1 MNKRFLVAL
10 ALAVVFGL
18 LAIFVAQRLLQQQAT
33 SNRQREEA
41 DVVIATADIP
51 LGTKITAQQVN
62 VVKYSLAN
70 IPEGALSKKE
80 AVVDRVSVTDIA
92 SKMPIIARHLAAP
105 DSPAGLP
112 GVLPPGM
119 RAVSVRVD
127 EASSVAGFALSG
139 NYVDVIVIMQ
149 PQTSEAKPVSKVILQ
164 NVRVLATGQQMQ
176 PRNDGKASLTNTVT
190 LLVTPAQAERLK
202 LAESEGKLQLSIRN
216 STDQVAERTPG
227 ATRKDVL
234 NDPALEARALIGVR
248 RGDTSARPSQTI
260 APLTL
265 QTVSNPAATP
275 KPTPTP
281 ISRTISVELIE
292 GSKRSRVEVLK

>member
-18 LAIFVAQRLLQQQAT
+18 VAIFVAKQLLQQQAS
-33 SNRQREEA
+33 SNRAREEA

-51 LGTKITAQQVN
+51 LGTKITAQQVK
-62 VVKYSLAN
+62 VVQYSRTN
-70 IPEGALSKKE
+70 IPEGAITKKE
-80 AVVDRVSVTDIA
+80 AVVDRVAVTDIA
-92 SKMPIIARHLAAP
+92 NKMPIISRSLAAP

-112 GVLPPGM
+112 GVLPLGM

-164 NVRVLATGQQMQ
+164 SIRVLATGQQMQ

-190 LLVTPAQAERLK
+190 LLVTSAQAEKLK

-216 STDQVAERTPG
+216 STDTIAERTPG

-234 NDPALEARALIGVR
+234 NDPDLERRALIGVR
-248 RGDTSARPSQTI
+248 RGDAPAHPAPTI
-260 APLTL
+260 APFVV
-265 QTVSNPAATP
+265 QQASNNAANA

>member
-112 GVLPPGM
+112 GVLPP
-119 RAVSVRVD
+119 
-127 EASSVAGFALSG
+127 GFALSG

>member
-18 LAIFVAQRLLQQQAT
+18 LAIFVAQKLLKDQANN
-33 SNRQREEA
+33 NRAREEA
-41 DVVIATADIP
+41 DVVIAKADIP
-51 LGTKITAQQVN
+51 LGTKITPEQVN

-70 IPEGALSKKE
+70 IPEGAITKRE
-80 AVVDRVSVTDIA
+80 AVVDRVAVTDIA
-92 SKMPIIARHLAAP
+92 NKMPIIARHLAAP

-127 EASSVAGFALSG
+127 EASSVAGFALAG
-139 NYVDVIVIMQ
+139 NYVDVMVIIQ
-149 PQTSEAKPVSKVILQ
+149 PQASEAKPVSKVILQ
-164 NVRVLATGQQMQ
+164 SIRVLATGQQMQ
-176 PRNDGKASLTNTVT
+176 QRNDGKPSLVNTVT

-216 STDQVAERTPG
+216 STDQLTDKTQG
-227 ATRKDVL
+227 ATRRDLV
-234 NDPALEARALIGVR
+234 DQQLEQRALVGVR
-248 RGDTSARPSQTI
+248 RSGGDARP
-260 APLTL
+260 AATL
-265 QTVSNPAATP
+265 PPIVLQQAGNPAATP

-281 ISRTISVELIE
+281 IPRTISVELIE